1 MNFLGI
7 SSKSDKKST
16 ESDDMY
22 EAEEEASKMPDYMP
36 KSYSHETDSY
46 KVVSSEINED
56 QADRMV
62 QKLLKRKA

>member
-7 SSKSDKKST
+7 SSKSDKKSA
-16 ESDDMY
+16 ESEDMY
-22 EAEEEASKMPDYMP
+22 AAEAEVSIMPDYMP

-62 QKLLKRKA
+62 QKLLKR

>member
-16 ESDDMY
+16 ESEDMY
-22 EAEEEASKMPDYMP
+22 EAEEEASKMP